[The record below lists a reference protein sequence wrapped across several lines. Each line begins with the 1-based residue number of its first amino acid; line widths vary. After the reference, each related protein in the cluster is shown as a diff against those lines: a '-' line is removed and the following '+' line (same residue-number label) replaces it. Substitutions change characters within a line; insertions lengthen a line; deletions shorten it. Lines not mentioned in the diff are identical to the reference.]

1 MEYKDYYKIL
11 GVDRN
16 ASAEEIK
23 KAYRKLAL
31 KHHPDRNPGD
41 KAAEEKFKEINEAYQ
56 VLSDPEKRA
65 KYDQFSTTYQR
76 WQAGGG
82 QAPFDWSAWGA
93 PQGGVRVEFR
103 DLDDLLGGIGGF
115 SEFFRSLFGGFGG
128 IDFGE
133 MGAGSRGSRRA
144 TRTRQPKRRPAY
156 EQPIA
161 ITLQEAYHGSTRH
174 IAVNGRRL
182 EVKIPPGARTG
193 TKIRLPE
200 AVPLPDGTKADL
212 YLVVEVMPDP
222 RFDIQGHDLHTE
234 VTIDL
239 YTAVLGGEVK
249 VPTPGGNVLLSI
261 KPGTQPGQV
270 YRLRGRGLPHLKNP
284 NRHGDLYVHI
294 KVELPRKL
302 SPRERQLFEE
312 LAQLRH

>member
-16 ASAEEIK
+16 ASADEIK

-31 KHHPDRNPGD
+31 KYHPDRNPGD

-65 KYDQFSTTYQR
+65 KYDRFSTTYQH
-76 WQAGGG
+76 WQATGG
-82 QAPFDWSAWGA
+82 QAPFDWGAWGA
-93 PQGGVRVEFR
+93 APGGVRVEFR

-115 SEFFRSLFGGFGG
+115 SEFFRNLFGGMGG
-128 IDFGE
+128 MDFE
-133 MGAGSRGSRRA
+133 AAAGGPRAA
-144 TRTRQPKRRPAY
+144 TRQTRRPRRRAY

-161 ITLQEAYHGSTRH
+161 ITLHEAYHGSTRH

-193 TKIRLPE
+193 TRIRLPE
-200 AVPLPDGTKADL
+200 ALHLPDGSKADL

-222 RFDIQGHDLHTE
+222 RFDLQGHDLHTE

-239 YTAVLGGEVK
+239 YTAVLGGEVTI
-249 VPTPGGNVLLSI
+249 PTPGGDVILTV
-261 KPGTQPGQV
+261 KPGTQPGQI
-270 YRLRGRGLPHLKNP
+270 YRLRGRGMPHLKNP
-284 NRHGDLYVHI
+284 HRRGDLYVHI
-294 KVELPRKL
+294 KVVLPKNL
-302 SPRERQLFEE
+302 TPRERELFTE
-312 LAQLRH
+312 LARLHRSRR

>member
-11 GVDRN
+11 GVSRN
-16 ASAEEIK
+16 ASADEIK

-31 KHHPDRNPGD
+31 QYHPDRNPGD

-76 WQAGGG
+76 WQATGG
-82 QAPFDWSAWGA
+82 QAPFDWGAWAGGA

-115 SEFFRSLFGGFGG
+115 SDFFRNLFGGFGG
-128 IDFGE
+128 VDFGD
-133 MGAGSRGSRRA
+133 MGAAGG
-144 TRTRQPKRRPAY
+144 RTARQPRQARKPAY

-182 EVKIPPGARTG
+182 EVKIPAGARTG

-200 AVPLPDGTKADL
+200 AVPLPDGRKADL

-222 RFDIQGHDLHTE
+222 RFDVQGHDLHTE
-234 VTIDL
+234 VPVDL

-249 VPTPGGNVLLSI
+249 VPTPAGDVLLSI

-270 YRLRGRGLPHLKNP
+270 YRLRGRGMPHLKNP
-284 NRHGDLYVHI
+284 DRHGDLYVHI
-294 KVELPRKL
+294 KVNIPTSL
-302 SPRERQLFEE
+302 SPRERQLFTE
-312 LAQLRH
+312 LAQLRQ

>member
-11 GVDRN
+11 GVSRN
-16 ASAEEIK
+16 ASADEIK

-31 KHHPDRNPGD
+31 QYHPDRNPGD

-76 WQAGGG
+76 WQATGG
-82 QAPFDWSAWGA
+82 QAPFDWGAWAGGA

-115 SEFFRSLFGGFGG
+115 SDFFRNLFGGFGG
-128 IDFGE
+128 VDFGE
-133 MGAGSRGSRRA
+133 MGGRA
-144 TRTRQPKRRPAY
+144 ARQPRQARTPAY

-182 EVKIPPGARTG
+182 EVKIPAGARTG

-200 AVPLPDGTKADL
+200 AVPLPDGRKADL

-222 RFDIQGHDLHTE
+222 RFDVQGHDLHTE
-234 VTIDL
+234 VPVDL

-249 VPTPGGNVLLSI
+249 VPTPAGDVLLSI

-270 YRLRGRGLPHLKNP
+270 YRLRGRGMPHLKNP
-284 NRHGDLYVHI
+284 DKHGDLYVHI
-294 KVELPRKL
+294 KVNIPTNL
-302 SPRERQLFEE
+302 SPRERQLFTE
-312 LAQLRH
+312 LAQLRR